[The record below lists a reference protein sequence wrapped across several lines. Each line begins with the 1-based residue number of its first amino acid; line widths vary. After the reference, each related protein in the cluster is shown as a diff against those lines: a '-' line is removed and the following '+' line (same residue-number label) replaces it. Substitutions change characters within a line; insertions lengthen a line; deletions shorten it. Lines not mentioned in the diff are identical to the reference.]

1 MAPFGSLERNVTSAL
16 VSAIGIRKS
25 FGATHAVAGV
35 ELGFAGGEVHALV
48 GENGAGKSTLMRC
61 LAGLAGSYDGE
72 FRFDDGTVVPQHP
85 AGALKVGIAMVQQEL
100 SLLPDLSAAENIFL
114 GTRVGAGRI
123 GTYVRREQE
132 AAARALLADLGAA
145 FDVRR
150 HVRTLSIA
158 ERQLVEIGKA
168 LARTPRVLI
177 LDEPT
182 SALTSVETAALL
194 DLVKRLRERGLAVA
208 YVSHRLD
215 EVFEIADTIT
225 VLRDGRIVFSR
236 PAAMTSIPEVVEGMV
251 GRPVSEVFRPARSAT
266 DEVVLRV
273 RGLSR
278 PGEFSDVDLDL
289 NAGEILGLAG
299 LIGSGRSEIAETIF
313 GLRQAAGGSIEL
325 LGEPFR
331 VHGPGD
337 AIARGV
343 FLVSED
349 RARSGVIPLRSIR
362 ENVSLPFL
370 RAWSRVGFI
379 AQGVE
384 RQGALET
391 IRAMDVRCQGPDQAI
406 GHLSGGNQQRV
417 LVGRWLH
424 GRPRVLI
431 LDEPTRGIDIASKAD
446 IHALVRAQARA
457 GVAVILISSEL
468 DEVIGASDRILVI
481 RDGRVVA
488 DLATDGLTDTDV
500 MWHASGA
507 RVEDAA

>member
-1 MAPFGSLERNVTSAL
+1 
-16 VSAIGIRKS
+16 
-25 FGATHAVAGV
+25 
-35 ELGFAGGEVHALV
+35 
-48 GENGAGKSTLMRC
+48 
-61 LAGLAGSYDGE
+61 
-72 FRFDDGTVVPQHP
+72 
-85 AGALKVGIAMVQQEL
+85 
-100 SLLPDLSAAENIFL
+100 
-114 GTRVGAGRI
+114 
-123 GTYVRREQE
+123 
-132 AAARALLADLGAA
+132 
-145 FDVRR
+145 
-150 HVRTLSIA
+150 
-158 ERQLVEIGKA
+158 
-168 LARTPRVLI
+168 
-177 LDEPT
+177 
-182 SALTSVETAALL
+182 
-194 DLVKRLRERGLAVA
+194 
-208 YVSHRLD
+208 
-215 EVFEIADTIT
+215 
-225 VLRDGRIVFSR
+225 
-236 PAAMTSIPEVVEGMV
+236 
-251 GRPVSEVFRPARSAT
+251 
-266 DEVVLRV
+266 
-273 RGLSR
+273 
-278 PGEFSDVDLDL
+278 VDLDL
-289 NAGEILGLAG
+289 HAGEILGLAG

-446 IHALVRAQARA
+446 IHALVREQARA

>member
-1 MAPFGSLERNVTSAL
+1 VASAL

-35 ELGFAGGEVHALV
+35 DLVLAGGEVHALV

-61 LAGLAGSYDGE
+61 LAGLAGSYEGE
-72 FRFDDGTVVPQHP
+72 FRFDDGTVVPPHP

-114 GTRVGAGRI
+114 GTLIGAGRL
-123 GTYVRREQE
+123 GTYIRREQE
-132 AAARALLADLGAA
+132 GAARTLLGDLGAA

-150 HVRTLSIA
+150 RVRTLSIA
-158 ERQLVEIGKA
+158 ERQLVEIAKA
-168 LARTPRVLI
+168 LARTPRVLV

-225 VLRDGRIVFSR
+225 VLRDGRIVFTR
-236 PAAMTSIPEVVEGMV
+236 PAVTTTIPEVVQGMV

-266 DEVVLRV
+266 AEVVLQV

-278 PGEFSDVDLDL
+278 PGEFDGVDLDL
-289 NAGEILGLAG
+289 HAGEILGLAG

-313 GLRQAAGGSIEL
+313 GLRQPTGGSIEL
-325 LGEPFR
+325 HGVPFR
-331 VHGPGD
+331 ARGPGD

-349 RARSGVIPLRSIR
+349 RAHAGVVPLRSIR

-370 RAWSRVGFI
+370 RRWSTLGFI
-379 AQGVE
+379 SQGAE
-384 RQGALET
+384 RQSALET
-391 IRAMDVRCQGPDQAI
+391 IKVMDVRCQGPEQAI

-446 IHALVRAQARA
+446 IHELIREQARA

-468 DEVIGASDRILVI
+468 DEVLGASDRVLVI

-488 DLATDGLTDTDV
+488 DLPTEGLTDTEV

-507 RVEDAA
+507 RVEAAA